1 MGNRYQNNKS
11 AITNKRRICI
21 FLLLA
26 AVCLSI
32 KYIFM
37 DFGIDAGFQVS
48 MSYRLVKGDLMFR
61 EMWEPHQMS
70 TFLTALFIKIY
81 LALFKTTTGIVL
93 YLQAVGVLIDWMVA
107 YLLYK
112 TAARYLMCRESA
124 FAMAW
129 FFVVVSPKDVPL
141 PEFANMQ
148 IWFGALLCLALFM
161 YHATEKKRYLV
172 MVAFCLCAAV
182 LSYSYCAI
190 LVAGVAF
197 PLFFRGRYSSHSEKE
212 SVNWKKEFLLFMAVC
227 AVAGICYLCLTLR
240 HISPEEFSIFFES
253 MFALEPSHS
262 VGYGQRFLRH
272 LLDAVKMAVLLAAGY
287 GTALVSAGALV
298 KVRRAG
304 DARSEYNIIGDSR
317 GILADVLF
325 FLLMVCVSLY
335 AVFSWENY
343 TRYGYSFSFLA
354 VILIGARHAK
364 KLSGDKKFFY
374 LCGNV
379 ITTLNF
385 FATLLLSDSSLI
397 GTIPYLI
404 TAVVVAFLPIGEAL
418 RQTAVRGTV
427 GGNAFVRRLCITAM
441 AVGTAFLVF
450 KNVYLFRPLIYQAN
464 TIFEVGGIVKE
475 GPAVGIITNYMGA
488 YIQNESIKE
497 WKEYIKE
504 GSRIYIVGDLLDT
517 LGYLYLDTEIA
528 APSVMCTPWYNES
541 ILEYWKMNPDKYP
554 DVVIAS
560 CWYGDMN
567 DGLEQNGWI
576 LKWIE
581 EDFQPAY
588 YVDGKYWRYYF
599 KIFSE

>member
-1 MGNRYQNNKS
+1 MGNRYKNCKS
-11 AITNKRRICI
+11 TIADKKCI
-21 FLLLA
+21 GILLLLT

-37 DFGIDAGFQVS
+37 DFGIDAGFQVT
-48 MSYRLVKGDLMFR
+48 MSYRLVKGDLLFR

-70 TFLTALFIKIY
+70 TFLTVPFIKIY
-81 LALFKTTTGIVL
+81 LALFQTTTGIVL
-93 YLQAVGVLIDWMVA
+93 YLQTVGILIDWMVA
-107 YLLYK
+107 YLLYR

-148 IWFGALLCLALFM
+148 IWFGTLLCLTLFM
-161 YHATEKKRYLV
+161 YHVTEKKRYLV
-172 MVAFCLCAAV
+172 MAALSLCAAV
-182 LSYSYCAI
+182 LSYPSCVI

-197 PLFFRGRYSSHSEKE
+197 LLFIRHRYSSHPEKE
-212 SVNWKKEFLLFMAVC
+212 SVGWKKDFLLFMAVC
-227 AVAGICYLCLTLR
+227 AAAGICYLCLTLR
-240 HISPEEFSIFFES
+240 HISPEEFGIFFES

-262 VGYGQRFLRH
+262 VGYGQRFMRH
-272 LLDAVKMAVLLAAGY
+272 LLDAAKMAALLAAGY
-287 GTALVSAGALV
+287 GTAFVSAGVLV
-298 KVRRAG
+298 KVRRA
-304 DARSEYNIIGDSR
+304 DDSR
-317 GILADVLF
+317 GILADLLF
-325 FLLMVCVSLY
+325 FLLMVSVSLY
-335 AVFSWENY
+335 AVFSWETY
-343 TRYGYSFSFLA
+343 TRYGYSLSFLA
-354 VILIGARHAK
+354 VILIGARHTK

-374 LCGNV
+374 LCGNA
-379 ITTLNF
+379 ITVLNF

-404 TAVVVAFLPIGEAL
+404 TAVAVSFLPIGEAL
-418 RQTAVRGTV
+418 RQTGISGTV
-427 GGNAFVRRLCITAM
+427 GRNTFVRRLYITAM

-475 GPAVGIITNYMGA
+475 GPAAGIITNYMGA

-567 DGLEQNGWI
+567 DGLETNGWI
-576 LKWIE
+576 LEWIE

-599 KIFSE
+599 SE